1 MSVYKQF
8 TTQDV
13 VITPFDAT
21 KTFSYNGDE
30 IISSN
35 SGIEFYLGKKPLSN
49 DFVSSSQIST
59 GITYKENTTG
69 VYNSIK
75 QLYYTN
81 YLSSS
86 LGDNILLPVKVP
98 GVSSEYDETIGTI
111 NAPRF
116 ENYLQSTLTQSRYFP
131 TQSEAE
137 ISVISIPSK
146 LFGENIVPSTFNLQ
160 YFSYQ
165 SNPISSTNTTYDIT
179 DDGNGNLNYIAASTS
194 SVNAFLYPI
203 PTYNSFDITPGSI
216 YPSTHYG
223 SGFQKMNFYLYVYL
237 QGMNVSSSQGITFNK
252 DLNKI
257 NYTDPTFISPTA
269 SVQFTFR
276 GITGQPADLPFYF
289 VISSSLG
296 ASTVATASTSPFT
309 SSINVDLYE
318 GVDYSIYYLTTGLPD
333 PDYAYPFTFDF
344 NITSP
349 SPYQYYSTL
358 SGIAGQIFY
367 SHGIATL
374 TTGGLES
381 MAASMNYYYLTGSG
395 YGVEDYGNNIYGV
408 APTRIYPYLFSSS
421 LSFMSSYRIYE
432 NQYKCTI
439 RENEFN
445 YTQNPSSVS
454 GSGEYYYSFVTGSYF
469 NPYATTIGLYNDNK
483 ELLVVG
489 KLSQPIPLSDQIDTT
504 FIVNFDI

>member
-1 MSVYKQF
+1 MSAYKQF

-21 KTFSYNGDE
+21 KTFSYSGDE

-49 DFVSSSQIST
+49 DFVSSPQIST

-86 LGDNILLPVKVP
+86 LGDNVPLPVLVP
-98 GVSSEYDETIGTI
+98 GVSSEFDETVGAT

-146 LFGENIVPSTFNLQ
+146 LFGENIVPSTFNFK
-160 YFSYQ
+160 YYVSS
-165 SNPISSTNTTYDIT
+165 SNEIGWYVVT
-179 DDGNGNLNYIAASTS
+179 DDGEGNLNSNFSGSEIFNITSEKLTRGVDGVIGTFPFLFGSFPTSSNNFIELNSTNGAISIPFNAISNTASVTFNFSGSNFRNIFGQISTS
-194 SVNAFLYPI
+194 PFSQV
-203 PTYNSFDITPGSI
+203 
-216 YPSTHYG
+216 
-223 SGFQKMNFYLYVYL
+223 QFYL
-237 QGMNVSSSQGITFNK
+237 SSSYG
-252 DLNKI
+252 
-257 NYTDPTFISPTA
+257 ISPTA
-269 SVQFTFR
+269 SMTYDNIGSFTTTLYAGVEYFLFNKPN
-276 GITGQPADLPFYF
+276 TWSPPNNTFFYDIQ
-289 VISSSLG
+289 ISAVSSPINYIE
-296 ASTVATASTSPFT
+296 AT
-309 SSINVDLYE
+309 SSIV
-318 GVDYSIYYLTTGLPD
+318 
-333 PDYAYPFTFDF
+333 
-344 NITSP
+344 
-349 SPYQYYSTL
+349 
-358 SGIAGQIFY
+358 GQIFY

-374 TTGGLES
+374 TTGGLENMATS
-381 MAASMNYYYLTGSG
+381 MSYYYLTGSG
-395 YGVEDYGNNIYGV
+395 YGVGDYGQNIYGV
-408 APTRIYPYLFSSS
+408 APTRIYPYLFPSAI
-421 LSFMSSYRIYE
+421 SFMSSYRIYE
-432 NQYKCTI
+432 NQYKCTV

-445 YTQNPSSVS
+445 YTQNPSARS
-454 GSGEYYYSFVTGSYF
+454 GSGEFYYSFVTGSSF
-469 NPYATTIGLYNDNK
+469 SPYVTTMGLYNDAK

-489 KLSQPIPLSDQIDTT
+489 KLSQPIPISLYTDTT

>member
-1 MSVYKQF
+1 MSAYKQF

-21 KTFSYNGDE
+21 KTFSYSGDE

-49 DFVSSSQIST
+49 DFVSSPQIST

-86 LGDNILLPVKVP
+86 LGDNVPLPVLIP
-98 GVSSEYDETIGTI
+98 GVSSEFDETAGAT
-111 NAPRF
+111 NAPRY

-146 LFGENIVPSTFNLQ
+146 LFGENIVPSTFNFN
-160 YFSYQ
+160 YYVSS
-165 SNPISSTNTTYDIT
+165 SNRIGYYNIK
-179 DDGNGNLNYIAASTS
+179 DDGEGNLNSNFSGSEIFNFYGQKQTILANANQGAATELPKIVPGFITS
-194 SVNAFLYPI
+194 SYNYLQ
-203 PTYNSFDITPGSI
+203 YNSSSGSLVLI
-216 YPSTHYG
+216 PNS
-223 SGFQKMNFYLYVYL
+223 
-237 QGMNVSSSQGITFNK
+237 
-252 DLNKI
+252 
-257 NYTDPTFISPTA
+257 ISNTA
-269 SVQFTFR
+269 SVTFNFS
-276 GITGQPADLPFYF
+276 GSNFQPFLTTASFF
-289 VISSSLG
+289 VSSSLG
-296 ASTVATASTSPFT
+296 ISNSASITPLNTSSLTTTLYSGIEYFITYKPNQWSPPPTLQTFDLQISAVSPINYIQTT
-309 SSINVDLYE
+309 SSIV
-318 GVDYSIYYLTTGLPD
+318 
-333 PDYAYPFTFDF
+333 
-344 NITSP
+344 
-349 SPYQYYSTL
+349 
-358 SGIAGQIFY
+358 GQIFY

-374 TTGGLES
+374 TTGGLEN
-381 MAASMNYYYLTGSG
+381 MASNLNYYYLTGSG
-395 YGVEDYGNNIYGV
+395 YGVGDYGQNIYGV
-408 APTRIYPYLFSSS
+408 APTRIYPYLFPSTI
-421 LSFMSSYRIYE
+421 SFMSSYRIYE

-445 YTQNPSSVS
+445 YTQNPSSLS
-454 GSGEYYYSFVTGSYF
+454 GSGEFYYSFITGSYF
-469 NPYATTIGLYNDNK
+469 SPYVTTMGLYNDAK

-489 KLSQPIPLSDQIDTT
+489 KLSQPIPISLYTDTT

>member
-1 MSVYKQF
+1 MSAYKQF

-21 KTFSYNGDE
+21 KTFSYSGDE

-49 DFVSSSQIST
+49 DFVFSPQIST
-59 GITYKENTTG
+59 GIIYKENTTG

-86 LGDNILLPVKVP
+86 LGDNVPLPVLVP
-98 GVSSEYDETIGTI
+98 GVSSEYDETVGAV

-116 ENYLQSTLTQSRYFP
+116 DNYLQSTLTQSRYFP
-131 TQSEAE
+131 TRSGAE

-146 LFGENIVPSTFNLQ
+146 LFGENIVPSTFNFQ
-160 YFSYQ
+160 YFSNQ
-165 SNPISSTNTTYDIT
+165 SNSTSSTNITYNIT
-179 DDGNGNLNYIAASTS
+179 DDGNGNLNYTATSTS

-203 PTYNSFDITPGSI
+203 PTLNPFDVTPGDI
-216 YPSTHYG
+216 YPSTYYG
-223 SGFQKMNFYLYVYL
+223 SEFQKMNFSTYAYL
-237 QGMNVSSSQGITFNK
+237 QGMNVSSSQGITFDKN
-252 DLNKI
+252 LNKI
-257 NYTDPTFISPTA
+257 NYTNPTLVSPTA
-269 SVQFTFR
+269 SVQFTFK

-289 VISSSLG
+289 AIFSSLG
-296 ASTVATASTSPFT
+296 LSTVATASSSPFT

-333 PDYAYPFTFDF
+333 PEYALPFYFDF

-349 SPYQYYSTL
+349 SPYQYYTTS

-374 TTGGLES
+374 TTGGLENMATS
-381 MAASMNYYYLTGSG
+381 MSYYYLTGSG
-395 YGVEDYGNNIYGV
+395 YGVGDYGNNIYGV
-408 APTRIYPYLFSSS
+408 APTKIYPSLFSSS

-445 YTQNPSSVS
+445 YTQNPSSRS
-454 GSGEYYYSFVTGSYF
+454 GSGEFYYSFVTGSYF

-489 KLSQPIPLSDQIDTT
+489 KLSQPIPLSDQTDTT